1 MKIEVLNLSFYL
13 PFYFLFLLTMKIKYF
28 DKLWE
33 NTLENLQF
41 FTWIDE
47 YYDYDCT
54 WKDDET
60 VKIDVR
66 EHRHYNFLHD
76 FWLDWWMLDEEYEE
90 GDYYY
95 EDWLNEQEKWRKI
108 NDEYYVFWLDF
119 FDHSVIAFSLAMH
132 RRDIWYYERDRSR
145 NVGVIAVKKSDWID
159 FEQAEKIA
167 RTTIEDYN
175 SLLNW
180 RVYEWR
186 IEENWDFYDGCTG
199 YYNSDEAFSDW
210 ENAVENYLKTKW
222 IKFESFE
229 IVND

>member
-1 MKIEVLNLSFYL
+1 
-13 PFYFLFLLTMKIKYF
+13 MKIKYF

-41 FTWIDE
+41 YTWIDE
-47 YYDYDCT
+47 FYDLDCC
-54 WKDDET
+54 WKDDDS

-66 EHRHYNFLHD
+66 EHRRYSFLHEL
-76 FWLDWWMLDEEYEE
+76 WLDWWLLDETYEE

-95 EDWLNEQEKWRKI
+95 EDWLENEEKWKKI

-119 FDHSVIAFSLAMH
+119 FEHSVIAFSLSLH
-132 RRDIWYYERDRSR
+132 RRDLGYYERDRSR
-145 NVGVIAVKKSDWID
+145 NIWVIAVKKSDWID
-159 FEQAEKIA
+159 FEMAEKIA
-167 RTTIEDYN
+167 RETIDNYN

-186 IEENWDFYDGCTG
+186 IEEDGDFYDGCTG
-199 YYNSDEAFSDW
+199 YYDSSEAFSDW

-222 IKFESFE
+222 IKFDSFE